1 MQSFIN
7 LFVIREENKTMK
19 LTYLI
24 GEFDVQETILFEDKN
39 GDTTNFFLDY
49 NRERPPWGEM
59 GRRIIYPSL
68 DEYDDGNWDGNW
80 DNIIRTLE
88 ENR

>member
-1 MQSFIN
+1 M
-7 LFVIREENKTMK
+7 IREDNKTMK

-24 GEFDVQETILFEDKN
+24 EGCNVQEILSFSDRN
-39 GDTTNFFLDY
+39 DDTADFFLDY